1 MFPVQF
7 LARILD
13 VPPTPAGAARPLSGL
28 VPVQPVLN
36 ATERDQAAPRAAF
49 EHLTIGQTLAGQVK
63 SLAKGIALVE
73 IEGQTVAMRLPQ
85 PTAPGDTL
93 RLRFAGHMPQPVF
106 LLEAPET
113 AASDAP
119 RLSQTARMLS
129 DLMQQLPARNAPPTL
144 TPAGPLLDRP
154 AASPAVVALALRSA
168 LVRSGLF
175 YESHLANW
183 VNGEDSV
190 EGLMQEPQ
198 NRLAAAAAAR
208 AAAQPASAALA
219 LREAAETTGP
229 KSLNPMHALLSQ
241 QLQVLESPH
250 FVWRGEVWPGQP
262 LEWLVRQETEQ
273 AQDHTKLPADEVAAG
288 WESRLKL
295 TLPRLG
301 TVDVHIRLDPQQAF
315 SIRMTPERAGNPA
328 PAAASPGPPGRAAD
342 GGRLH
347 AQFAQGGTRWRC
359 LTSSARPPRSPTAK
373 ATARRAWSPR
383 DPACWPTPSSSGRAH
398 PASMS
403 TNRANCWHC

>member
-1 MFPVQF
+1 MFPVQY

-13 VPPTPAGAARPLSGL
+13 VPPTPDTSGRSVSGL

-49 EHLTIGQTLAGQVK
+49 EHLTIGQTLSGQVK
-63 SLAKGIALVE
+63 SLTKGLSLVE

-106 LLEAPET
+106 LLETPET

-129 DLMQQLPARNAPPTL
+129 DLMEQLPGRNALPTVTPP
-144 TPAGPLLDRP
+144 GPLLDQP
-154 AASPAVVALALRSA
+154 TANPAVVAFALRSA

-183 VNGEDSV
+183 AVGQDSLD
-190 EGLMQEPQ
+190 GLMQEPQ
-198 NRLAAAAAAR
+198 NRLASAEASR
-208 AAAQPASAALA
+208 AAANPASALA
-219 LREAAETTGP
+219 LLDAAETAGP
-229 KSLNPMHALLSQ
+229 KPLNPMHALLSQ
-241 QLQVLESPH
+241 QLQVLESPQ

-262 LEWLVRQETEQ
+262 LEWLLRQENGPV
-273 AQDHTKLPADEVAAG
+273 QDHSTAATSDEASAG

-295 TLPRLG
+295 TLPHLG
-301 TVDVHIRLDPQQAF
+301 TVTVHIKLDAQQAF
-315 SIRMTPERAGNPA
+315 SIRMVPEQ
-328 PAAASPGPPGRAAD
+328 PGLEPLLQQNQ
-342 GGRLH
+342 GRLI
-347 AQFAQGGTRWRC
+347 AQ
-359 LTSSARPPRSPTAK
+359 LTAAGCTLK
-373 ATARRAWSPR
+373 TL
-383 DPACWPTPSSSGRAH
+383 TVAH
-398 PASMS
+398 DGDA
-403 TNRANCWHC
+403 